1 MKSSSLI
8 VNDEKRLT
16 IVVYVYVYVLLV
28 MFHQTSPVATLVTT
42 AQLRSTKPDRRFWE
56 GSNPA
61 CGVSE
66 IRDEEDF

>member
-1 MKSSSLI
+1 
-8 VNDEKRLT
+8 
-16 IVVYVYVYVLLV
+16 

-66 IRDEEDF
+66 IRNEEDF